1 MKKKIPAVT
10 EVYCDVCGV
19 KRDGDSRCASVT
31 FKESGNA
38 KHTYDLCDKCAVKV
52 DTFLRDI
59 SGQDKPNETFSE
71 QEPAHTAL

>member
-10 EVYCDVCGV
+10 EVYCDVCSV

-31 FKESGNA
+31 FKESGSA

-59 SGQDKPNETFSE
+59 SGQVTVAPTTETVSE
-71 QEPAHTAL
+71 EQTP